1 MWTPGKRGEAFLA
14 YTIIIILM
22 IISKQFLQVDIWTQI
37 DFVHVQPLNFGQNL
51 NQLLLLEKK
60 KKMARQ
66 QEARLLDRSELLFLF
81 THLQITYLKIKS
93 QTMA

>member
-60 KKMARQ
+60 KKWLDSKKPDFLI
-66 QEARLLDRSELLFLF
+66 EVSCCFYSLIFRLL
-81 THLQITYLKIKS
+81 I
-93 QTMA
+93 

>member
-51 NQLLLLEKK
+51 NQLMLLEKK
-60 KKMARQ
+60 KKMARH
-66 QEARLLDRSELLFLF
+66 QEARLDRSELLFLF
-81 THLQITYLKIKS
+81 THLQITYLKIES

>member
-1 MWTPGKRGEAFLA
+1 MKGEHCCIVDVNSRERGEAFLA

-51 NQLLLLEKK
+51 NQLMLLEKK
-60 KKMARQ
+60 KK
-66 QEARLLDRSELLFLF
+66 DG
-81 THLQITYLKIKS
+81 
-93 QTMA
+93 